1 MKKKSIV
8 LLIIASILVVATG
21 CITVNLGN
29 NSEKETSKIEKK
41 TTDEKITQVK
51 KKKINQIKMTIQ
63 K

>member
-41 TTDEKITQVK
+41 TTDEK
-51 KKKINQIKMTIQ
+51 NN
-63 K
+63 